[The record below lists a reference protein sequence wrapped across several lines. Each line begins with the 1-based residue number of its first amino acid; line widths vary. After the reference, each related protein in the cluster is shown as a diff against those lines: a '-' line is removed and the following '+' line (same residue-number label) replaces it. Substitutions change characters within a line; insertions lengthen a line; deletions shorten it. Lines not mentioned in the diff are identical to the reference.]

1 VTMMTPV
8 PDAPPAAPARP
19 RTAPPSHAEERLG
32 VNDTI
37 ALWMTTKVGSMWA
50 VYLALVIIVGWI
62 ALASLGPLH
71 TADPYPFPFL
81 LFLGN
86 VVQLLLV
93 FVILVGQGVL
103 ARATDKRVVQ
113 TYDHA
118 EAILRDVGQL
128 HDHLLEQDRVLNQG
142 MTLVESA
149 PHPWIAAR
157 KTVRPRRV
165 QDHYVGRNGQI
176 AAFITRR
183 VSTMWAFYVA
193 AVFQFGWMAFAYV
206 GLIRFDPY
214 PFPFLLFLSSVLQ
227 LVFMFIIL
235 VGQDVLGQAGETRAQ
250 QTLLD
255 TEAVLHECQ
264 RLQQHLLQQDTLI
277 VGICA
282 YVTEHTPSHTPSTEV

>member
-1 VTMMTPV
+1 MAKMTPV
-8 PDAPPAAPARP
+8 PDVPPDAQG
-19 RTAPPSHAEERLG
+19 RTRIGPPQQAEERIG

-37 ALWMTTKVGSMWA
+37 AVWMTKRIGSMWA

-62 ALASLGPLH
+62 ALSSLGPLH
-71 TADPYPFPFL
+71 TADAYPFPFL

-103 ARATDKRVVQ
+103 ARATDTRAAQ

-142 MTLVESA
+142 IALVESA
-149 PHPWIAAR
+149 PHPWIEAR
-157 KTVRPRRV
+157 KAVRPRRV

-183 VSTMWAFYVA
+183 VSTMWAFYLA
-193 AVFQFGWMAFAYV
+193 AVFQFGWMALAQV

-214 PFPFLLFLSSVLQ
+214 PFPFLLFLSSLLQ

-264 RLQQHLLQQDTLI
+264 RLQQHLLQQDTII
-277 VGICA
+277 VEICA
-282 YVTEHTPSHTPSTEV
+282 YVKEHAPAPTYPTET